1 MKRLAL
7 LAVLV
12 AAGCGGSDPPSQR
25 AGTPASRPVACQH
38 PRVNHTP
45 YPGGAESLAGIPWI
59 RGDSGG
65 LVGLLWYW
73 PSRWGDSRTARVFT
87 GGVGPDGQNAKI
99 MWVFLDPSARD
110 RADGEL
116 RIEGRNLDGDGT
128 FSESFSAIGYEGQQ
142 GAPSYASII
151 DLPEPGC
158 WRLTLTTGDLRA
170 TVDLP
175 AVAQRCAPA
184 RVNHTSY
191 PGLGDGAWV
200 RGTPR
205 SSGLA
210 VVLGYWPPS
219 WRRYTRARVYTDG
232 RAPGGVSAKAMW
244 AFFGPASRG
253 RGGSHLVL
261 TGRNLEGSATIRDTF
276 AAISYEGQNGAPS
289 YASTI
294 NLPEPGCWRLTA
306 TTGDLQGTVDIEAVA
321 P

>member
-7 LAVLV
+7 LSVLV
-12 AAGCGGSDPPSQR
+12 AAGCGGSEAPSQR

-59 RGDSGG
+59 RGDSHG

-73 PSRWGDSRTARVFT
+73 PARWGDSRTARVFT
-87 GGVGPDGQNAKI
+87 GGIGPDGQNAKI

-110 RADGEL
+110 RAGGEL

-175 AVAQRCAPA
+175 AAAQRCAPA
-184 RVNHTSY
+184 R
-191 PGLGDGAWV
+191 AC
-200 RGTPR
+200 
-205 SSGLA
+205 
-210 VVLGYWPPS
+210 
-219 WRRYTRARVYTDG
+219 TRAAAR
-232 RAPGGVSAKAMW
+232 RAG
-244 AFFGPASRG
+244 
-253 RGGSHLVL
+253 
-261 TGRNLEGSATIRDTF
+261 
-276 AAISYEGQNGAPS
+276 
-289 YASTI
+289 
-294 NLPEPGCWRLTA
+294 
-306 TTGDLQGTVDIEAVA
+306 
-321 P
+321 